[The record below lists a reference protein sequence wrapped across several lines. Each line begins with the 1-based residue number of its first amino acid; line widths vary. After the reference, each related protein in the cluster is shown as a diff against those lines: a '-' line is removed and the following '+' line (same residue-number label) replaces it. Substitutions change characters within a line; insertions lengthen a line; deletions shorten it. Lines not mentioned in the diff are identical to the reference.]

1 MIFCRKNS
9 DPYKILKTTW
19 EGAKKIAKFDVGH
32 HPDEQPGD
40 LAVNVLVIFVVGLS
54 SESSSPVLLVSTR
67 AVHYEEKNRKPRFYK
82 IIWFYGTE
90 NYKKS

>member
-1 MIFCRKNS
+1 MGGGQ
-9 DPYKILKTTW
+9 
-19 EGAKKIAKFDVGH
+19 EIAKFDVGH

-82 IIWFYGTE
+82 NNLVLWDR
-90 NYKKS
+90 K